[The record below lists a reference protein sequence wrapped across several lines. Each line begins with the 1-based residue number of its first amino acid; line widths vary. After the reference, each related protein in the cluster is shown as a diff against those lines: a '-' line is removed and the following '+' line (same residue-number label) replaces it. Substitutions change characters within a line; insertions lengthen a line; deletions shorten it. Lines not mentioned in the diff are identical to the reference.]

1 MFVEIRLGSWGVFP
15 EAFPFR
21 CKEVPLPDHLLEN
34 PKKQY
39 EPCTVLVVLPAMECG
54 GNLLLNIV
62 AIVGIS
68 AECLC
73 WLRLILYFRNVF
85 YTMH

>member
-21 CKEVPLPDHLLEN
+21 CKEVPLPDHLFEN

-39 EPCTVLVVLPAMECG
+39 EPCTVLVVEPIIHLWWRPTVWM
-54 GNLLLNIV
+54 V
-62 AIVGIS
+62 AIVGIV
-68 AECLC
+68 
-73 WLRLILYFRNVF
+73 RNV
-85 YTMH
+85 YAG